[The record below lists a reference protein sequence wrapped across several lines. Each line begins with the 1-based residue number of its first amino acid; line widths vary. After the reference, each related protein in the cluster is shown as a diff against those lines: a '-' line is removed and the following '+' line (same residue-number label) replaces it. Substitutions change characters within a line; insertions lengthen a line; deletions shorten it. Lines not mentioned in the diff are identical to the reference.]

1 MQRPVVDSFRYRSL
15 FWPVFLIGVGLV
27 WFLANAGVIAPT
39 NLFALIRLWPLILV
53 VIGLDI
59 LFGRRS
65 PLIGALIGFGAVG
78 LVILFL
84 ILSPS
89 LGLAPSFEVKTAH
102 YVTPLENT
110 TSASLD
116 LNLSSYITEV
126 KGLDSPDKLIEANL
140 DYLGRMDYSVS
151 GSAQKTISIGESREW
166 FEGWWMNLGKEMQW
180 NLSLSP
186 QVPFDVKV
194 DGGSGASHFD
204 LSGLKL
210 TRFDLNMGSGS
221 MTIDLPASSTS
232 YNSSIE
238 GGSGSV
244 ELTLPKDTDLSLD
257 LDGGSGSIKV
267 EVPGNSGLRITV
279 QDNGSG
285 SVNTPARVSR
295 ISGDPEEDEG
305 VFESSGYNQAA
316 HKIQIVVSGMG
327 SGSINLQDN

>member
-1 MQRPVVDSFRYRSL
+1 MQKQFPYRSL
-15 FWPVFLIGVGLV
+15 FWPVLLIGVGLV
-27 WFLANAGVIAPT
+27 WFLGNIGVIAPT
-39 NLFALIRLWPLILV
+39 NLFTLFRLWPLILV

-65 PLIGALIGFGAVG
+65 PLIGAIIGFGAVG

-102 YVTPLENT
+102 YTTPLEST
-110 TSASLD
+110 TSATLD

-126 KGLDSPDKLIEANL
+126 NALDAPDKLIEANL
-140 DYLGRMDYSVS
+140 DYRGRMDYSVN
-151 GSAQKTISIGESREW
+151 GGAQKTISINESSQW
-166 FEGWWMNLGKEMQW
+166 FEGWWMNPGKEMRW
-180 NLSLSP
+180 NISLSP

-194 DGGSGASHFD
+194 DSGSGASHFD

-210 TRFDLNMGSGS
+210 TGFDLNMGSGS
-221 MTIDLPASSTS
+221 ITIDLPANTTP
-232 YNSSIE
+232 YNTSIE

-244 ELTLPKDTDLSLD
+244 DLTLPKDTDLSLE
-257 LDGGSGSIKV
+257 LDGGSGSIQV
-267 EVPGNSGLRITV
+267 AVPGNSGLRITV